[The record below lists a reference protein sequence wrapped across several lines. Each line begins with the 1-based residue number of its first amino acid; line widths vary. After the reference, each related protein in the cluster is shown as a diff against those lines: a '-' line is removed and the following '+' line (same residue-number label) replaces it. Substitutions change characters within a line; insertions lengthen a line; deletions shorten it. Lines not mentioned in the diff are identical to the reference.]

1 MNPDGRSA
9 APDRR
14 RVAFVTRRER
24 PALTAD
30 DALAVE
36 PCAARGLTVIAACW
50 DDDDVDWASFDA
62 VVLRSC
68 WDYHLRPARFL
79 SWLRRLARERLTVL
93 NPPAVCVWNM
103 RKSYLLFLERR
114 GVPVPPT
121 VLVRRGGTVDV
132 AAIAARFGGPLIVK
146 PAIGAAGWRLF
157 RLDEGDAAGRARLR
171 ALLRRRSV
179 LLQPWFPEIERAGE
193 WSLVFFEGDY
203 HHAAWKRAAAGDFRV
218 HEEYGGSV
226 DAGEPPVA
234 VRAAAVLAVH
244 ALGRALPYA
253 RVDVVETAAGPR
265 VSELELI
272 EPELFLRCDAA
283 APARFADVIDHRV
296 RARV

>member
-1 MNPDGRSA
+1 VSA
-9 APDRR
+9 DRPR
-14 RVAFVTRRER
+14 RVAFVTRLER

-36 PCAARGLTVIAACW
+36 PCAARGLDVTAAPW
-50 DDDDVDWASFDA
+50 DDDGVDWASFDA

-79 SWLRRLARERLTVL
+79 AWLRSLARARLTVL
-93 NPPAVCVWNM
+93 NPPAVCAWNM

-132 AAIAARFGGPLIVK
+132 AALAARFGGPLIVK

-157 RLDEGDAAGRARLR
+157 RLDTGDGAALARLR

-179 LLQPWFPEIERAGE
+179 LLQPWLPEIERAGE
-193 WSLVFFEGDY
+193 WSLVFFEGEY

-226 DAGEPPVA
+226 DTAEPPATVRATAIAA
-234 VRAAAVLAVH
+234 VRALD
-244 ALGRALPYA
+244 RALPYA

-272 EPELFLRCDAA
+272 EPELFLRCDPA
-283 APARFADVIDHRV
+283 APHRFAEVIDRRLRV
-296 RARV
+296 REPIIPP